1 MGDGSGRSVGRP
13 ADLQNTSSAA
23 EHAIKPRNGRRRES
37 GRKIRRRDSS
47 RRTRTRCCRRTN
59 ATWCLHHME
68 YLRRRADRFGPGRNL
83 PTSAISK
90 LDSSRS
96 SARTGSNGSL
106 VRPLSSPSLSLS
118 SLAGSLPHVFPVPLR
133 FVSPRHPQPPCS
145 HLHPTPILP
154 VFVTALRF
162 QIPCLLC
169 IAFLF
174 LPCCLYIRSVGR
186 GRDGTRLSLSD
197 GLCSRIFSSRARPK
211 QVFGRTQRTYSQGRP
226 FAR

>member
-1 MGDGSGRSVGRP
+1 MEDGASQVVRSGDV
-13 ADLQNTSSAA
+13 TAA
-23 EHAIKPRNGRRRES
+23 GEDEPVAVAIQTHRGAFTIWS
-37 GRKIRRRDSS
+37 TFGRK
-47 RRTRTRCCRRTN
+47 
-59 ATWCLHHME
+59 
-68 YLRRRADRFGPGRNL
+68 ADRFGPGRNL
-83 PTSAISK
+83 PSNAISN
-90 LDSSRS
+90 LDSSS
-96 SARTGSNGSL
+96 TSARTGSNGSL

-162 QIPCLLC
+162 QISCLLC

-211 QVFGRTQRTYSQGRP
+211 QLFGRTQRTYSQGRP